1 MMIYSRF
8 LSLYFIDRLLTFF
21 SLRLTKI
28 ELTTHANFKLNVYRM
43 KSGPSNRHAPDYPV
57 HDDTFFAM

>member
-1 MMIYSRF
+1 MMNYSRF
-8 LSLYFIDRLLTFF
+8 LALYFIDRLLTFF

-43 KSGPSNRHAPDYPV
+43 KSGPSLVDAPDYPV
-57 HDDTFFAM
+57 HDHTFFSM